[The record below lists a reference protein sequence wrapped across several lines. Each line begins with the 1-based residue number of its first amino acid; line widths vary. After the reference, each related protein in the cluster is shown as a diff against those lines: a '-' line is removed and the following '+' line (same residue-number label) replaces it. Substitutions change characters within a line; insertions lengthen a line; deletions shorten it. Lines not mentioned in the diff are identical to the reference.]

1 MPPRFSLN
9 IDLTLG
15 VNAPKLVVYIVNAT
29 HKLLPFFSKISLLQK
44 ALKDLFFFVF
54 DCTSLQ
60 QGRFI
65 CQLEPFADHKSIF
78 HHLNQKAF
86 CALHLFPRASP

>member
-9 IDLTLG
+9 TDLTLG

-54 DCTSLQ
+54 DYTSLQ
-60 QGRFI
+60 QGRSFVNWSLLQITSQSFI
-65 CQLEPFADHKSIF
+65 I
-78 HHLNQKAF
+78 
-86 CALHLFPRASP
+86 